1 MEFFTNSD
9 CQTGRLEGEVIASGY
24 APPLA
29 DHGPINA
36 LDQTLGGGH
45 VWKGWRWRVLGGDVA
60 AEDVLLG
67 MRKAYRKKWQME
79 VCFFFNILKHQYK
92 WQKKELHIFAK
103 DLFQILPRHTSFFYL
118 IYPRSSQ
125 LSGDPGCPIPPPLSA
140 PTRNRGWGETRD
152 IASFHWKQ
160 KTKHQK
166 MTETYT
172 NQL

>member
-1 MEFFTNSD
+1 M
-9 CQTGRLEGEVIASGY
+9 
-24 APPLA
+24 
-29 DHGPINA
+29 
-36 LDQTLGGGH
+36 
-45 VWKGWRWRVLGGDVA
+45 LGGDVA

-125 LSGDPGCPIPPPLSA
+125 LSGDPGCPIPRPLV
-140 PTRNRGWGETRD
+140 PQQEIEDEERLETLLHF
-152 IASFHWKQ
+152 IGNK